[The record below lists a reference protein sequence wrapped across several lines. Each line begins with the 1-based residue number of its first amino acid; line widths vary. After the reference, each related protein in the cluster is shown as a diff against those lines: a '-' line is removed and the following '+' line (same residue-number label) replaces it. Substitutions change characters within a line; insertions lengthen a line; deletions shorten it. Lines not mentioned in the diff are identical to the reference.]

1 MRLRLVYLLSPRLR
15 LMSLLNGMAMIRWGI
30 VTRGQVSGGALSR
43 MVKLTGGR
51 GREVAGAET
60 GGAVTQVRRGMLTRK
75 VAKARRRI
83 AVVGLG
89 RNGMSGVFGLLA
101 GWDE

>member
-1 MRLRLVYLLSPRLR
+1 MPV
-15 LMSLLNGMAMIRWGI
+15 
-30 VTRGQVSGGALSR
+30 GG
-43 MVKLTGGR
+43 

-60 GGAVTQVRRGMLTRK
+60 GGAVTQVRRGMMTRK

-89 RNGMSGVFGLLA
+89 RNGMSGVFGWLA